1 MNLNDIKEQLACY
14 GSAKEVVEC
23 IQRLDYEPQIIVLFL
38 LNNWW
43 YERDRIKEGEKNVR
57 NIDPSKGLVIL
68 LVE

>member
-1 MNLNDIKEQLACY
+1 MPCY

-23 IQRLDYEPQIIVLFL
+23 IQRFDYAPQIMVFFL

-43 YERDRIKEGEKNVR
+43 YERDRINEGEKNVR

-68 LVE
+68 EVE